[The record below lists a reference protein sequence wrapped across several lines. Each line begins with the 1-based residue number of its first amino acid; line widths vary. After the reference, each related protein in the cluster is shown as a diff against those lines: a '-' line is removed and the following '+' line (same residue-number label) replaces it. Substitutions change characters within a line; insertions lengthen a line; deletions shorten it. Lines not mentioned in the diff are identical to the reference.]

1 MLTGREYD
9 GPPQDIWAL
18 GILLYTLIYREN
30 PFYNI
35 NEILS
40 RDLRIPYI
48 LSEGMNT
55 HIWFYLCVGQRLFII
70 FISTTKL
77 FLEFS
82 IAIIGSIDLIKK
94 MLSRNIDKRPTI
106 FEVLNHP
113 WLEE

>member
-48 LSEGMNT
+48 LSEGM
-55 HIWFYLCVGQRLFII
+55 LCVGQRLFMIQ
-70 FISTTKL
+70 L
-77 FLEFS
+77 FYIQFS
-82 IAIIGSIDLIKK
+82 IAILSFSTGSIDLIKK
-94 MLSRNIDKRPTI
+94 MLNRNIDKRPTI
-106 FEVLNHP
+106 FEVINHP